1 MQLPVFPA
9 ILVVVM
15 FLIPSESSKNISE
28 LTAVGSSERS
38 SVNTADDQ
46 MASVAENIHSLN
58 EEKANNDG
66 TFGLTIFHTN
76 DIHSRILESTK
87 RGVQCDDKARNA
99 SKCFGGVARIANVVR
114 TLKNTSANPLFFNA
128 GDFFQGTLWYSILKY
143 NIVSAVMANMSY
155 DAVCLGNHEFDDGPP
170 GLVPFLTKMNEAN
183 VTVLGTNLDTTEEP
197 LFTQANITLP
207 KSIVYDIAGSK
218 VAILGVVTTE
228 TMTIAKPGGV
238 KILPE
243 ADSINEEITR
253 LKCEKGINIFF
264 LISHVGFDVD
274 QILAEKCPDLDLIIG
289 GHTNT
294 FLYTGKPPVDDDP
307 EGPYPY
313 VYNRTGAS
321 GGHCLI
327 VQDYRFGKYLGF
339 LDLKIDRKSGNI
351 LDWSGNPILL
361 NQSYEQDEE
370 MLASLKP
377 YKKIVDDAVKEVV
390 GSTKV
395 LLEASDKLCR
405 YKECNA
411 VNLMADAFFDYY
423 SNRDSV
429 VDKAWS
435 IVNAAVLNAGIAR
448 DSIQPKW
455 NLTLGDVLG
464 AMPYDSDLVVMNMTG
479 LDLLNM
485 FEFGVTN
492 FTWLPDL
499 NGRFLQGS
507 GIRVVYNFSRPSG
520 CRIVSLKVLCANCSV
535 PVYKEVMEN
544 EKYSIVTTTFIAN
557 GGDGFKFQKSVKWKT
572 EGVSATD
579 ALLAYIRKI
588 SPLKTPEEGR
598 VITLNLPRKPGNE
611 SLTSATTTSLT
622 TQATLTSL
630 ESRMT
635 RNDWRSMRR
644 NFLW

>member
-243 ADSINEEITR
+243 ADSINQEITR

-339 LDLKIDRKSGNI
+339 LDLKIDRESGNI

-448 DSIQPKW
+448 DSIQPKC
-455 NLTLGDVLG
+455 
-464 AMPYDSDLVVMNMTG
+464 
-479 LDLLNM
+479 
-485 FEFGVTN
+485 
-492 FTWLPDL
+492 
-499 NGRFLQGS
+499 
-507 GIRVVYNFSRPSG
+507 IRVVYNFSRPSG

>member
-1 MQLPVFPA
+1 MKAYATTHGVQKTFTLATAKFNA
-9 ILVVVM
+9 LVV
-15 FLIPSESSKNISE
+15 
-28 LTAVGSSERS
+28 
-38 SVNTADDQ
+38 
-46 MASVAENIHSLN
+46 
-58 EEKANNDG
+58 
-66 TFGLTIFHTN
+66 
-76 DIHSRILESTK
+76 IL
-87 RGVQCDDKARNA
+87 RGYR
-99 SKCFGGVARIANVVR
+99 
-114 TLKNTSANPLFFNA
+114 
-128 GDFFQGTLWYSILKY
+128 
-143 NIVSAVMANMSY
+143 
-155 DAVCLGNHEFDDGPP
+155 
-170 GLVPFLTKMNEAN
+170 
-183 VTVLGTNLDTTEEP
+183 
-197 LFTQANITLP
+197 
-207 KSIVYDIAGSK
+207 
-218 VAILGVVTTE
+218 
-228 TMTIAKPGGV
+228 
-238 KILPE
+238 
-243 ADSINEEITR
+243 
-253 LKCEKGINIFF
+253 
-264 LISHVGFDVD
+264 
-274 QILAEKCPDLDLIIG
+274 
-289 GHTNT
+289 
-294 FLYTGKPPVDDDP
+294 KPPVDDDP

-448 DSIQPKW
+448 DSIQPKLGNTQLRAGEKMGKIQPFYDEIFKCFHQFGVFHESLSIDESMGPYYGPHSCKMFIRGKPILFGYKMTRSCQTGSASTEDAPDPGGSRDPDRPADVAGAAPAHAGAEAAPLRGCASHPGRSQRRGRCRQTMAVEGPISG

-507 GIRVVYNFSRPSG
+507 GTVF
-520 CRIVSLKVLCANCSV
+520 
-535 PVYKEVMEN
+535 
-544 EKYSIVTTTFIAN
+544 
-557 GGDGFKFQKSVKWKT
+557 
-572 EGVSATD
+572 
-579 ALLAYIRKI
+579 
-588 SPLKTPEEGR
+588 
-598 VITLNLPRKPGNE
+598 
-611 SLTSATTTSLT
+611 
-622 TQATLTSL
+622 
-630 ESRMT
+630 
-635 RNDWRSMRR
+635 
-644 NFLW
+644 